1 MPVVAVKVVTVIV
14 PPVIATALAFCSAIV
29 PTPDKVWVAF
39 HAVAPAALKVPS
51 AGVEWVTETVMLRTL
66 IYIALLS
73 KALQFRQSNSVLR
86 YLFHRTLYND
96 QLQFLLIDLVK
107 SQSHL

>member
-73 KALQFRQSNSVLR
+73 KALQFRQSDSVSQ
-86 YLFHRTLYND
+86 YLFHRTLYIC
-96 QLQFLLIDLVK
+96 LFQFLLVDFLKI
-107 SQSHL
+107 Q

>member
-1 MPVVAVKVVTVIV
+1 MPVVAVNVVTVIV

-39 HAVAPAALKVPS
+39 HAVAPAALKEPS

-66 IYIALLS
+66 IYIVLLS
-73 KALQFRQSNSVLR
+73 KALQLRQSNFVVQFRLYR
-86 YLFHRTLYND
+86 TTYICLF
-96 QLQFLLIDLVK
+96 QFLLIDLVK
-107 SQSHL
+107 IQLR

>member
-1 MPVVAVKVVTVIV
+1 MPVVAVNVVTVIV

-73 KALQFRQSNSVLR
+73 KALQFRQSDSVL
-86 YLFHRTLYND
+86 
-96 QLQFLLIDLVK
+96 
-107 SQSHL
+107 

>member
-39 HAVAPAALKVPS
+39 HAVAPAALKEPS

-66 IYIALLS
+66 IYIVLLNKELLLRQLNS
-73 KALQFRQSNSVLR
+73 VSQFRLYHKS
-86 YLFHRTLYND
+86 YICLF
-96 QLQFLLIDLVK
+96 QFLLIDFLK
-107 SQSHL
+107 IQLR